1 MMCKHGK
8 NIGNTQEIQLS
19 REGGRTW
26 APMGKKLWA
35 KVIPYYDKRSG
46 FDYKDQEGFYSAEGC
61 NQHPWTACHPGDREP
76 EIEAYDADELRL
88 QTSTGLMRQV
98 AVEKT
103 SRGKDKQ
110 RWKAT
115 LI

>member
-1 MMCKHGK
+1 MYYRPSVGWAKDYLTTKKKPMRPMVCKHGK

-61 NQHPWTACHPGDREP
+61 NQHPWTACHPEDREP

-88 QTSTGLMRQV
+88 
-98 AVEKT
+98 
-103 SRGKDKQ
+103 
-110 RWKAT
+110 
-115 LI
+115 